1 MGVLPRPPLSVRT
14 RLRTPDGTVEEP
26 LHSRMRTVPA
36 LRMVRPGGEPHVGY
50 VVRTPEGELT
60 FNSFG
65 EVERAFLQ
73 GLVEPEDE
81 VREEGTSK
89 WRKASTLPLL
99 IQARRRGDAVWGGTQ
114 PAWIIVSIVFASAAL
129 YSIAK
134 GRTWLGL
141 TIAFALALLLTRVTY
156 RAFKRTRP

>member
-1 MGVLPRPPLSVRT
+1 MRT
-14 RLRTPDGTVEEP
+14 IPAPGTV
-26 LHSRMRTVPA
+26 H
-36 LRMVRPGGEPHVGY
+36 PGGSLVRY
-50 VVRTPEGELT
+50 FVRTPEGELV

-73 GLVEPEDE
+73 GLVEPDDE
-81 VREEGTSK
+81 IREEGANK

-99 IQARRRGDAVWGGTQ
+99 LQARRRGDAVWGGTQ
-114 PAWIIVSIVFASAAL
+114 SAWIIVSIVFASAAL
-129 YSIAK
+129 YLIAK

>member
-1 MGVLPRPPLSVRT
+1 
-14 RLRTPDGTVEEP
+14 
-26 LHSRMRTVPA
+26 MR
-36 LRMVRPGGEPHVGY
+36 Y

-65 EVERAFLQ
+65 EVEKAWLQ
-73 GLVEPEDE
+73 GLVEPDDE
-81 VREEGTSK
+81 IREEGASK

-99 IQARRRGDAVWGGTQ
+99 VQARRQGDAVWGGTQ
-114 PAWIIVSIVFASAAL
+114 SAWIVVSIALASAAL

-141 TIAFALALLLTRVTY
+141 AIAFALALLLTRVTY
-156 RAFKRTRP
+156 RAFKRRRP